1 MIFPVRSRNWYTPGA
16 NGSNAA
22 CSRGGSAVCS
32 FASVIA
38 AKLAIIL
45 QKAPR
50 APQKAAPER
59 PENGMHGD
67 KTRNTVY
74 SKYKHS

>member
-1 MIFPVRSRNWYTPGA
+1 MFVRFGHRGKI
-16 NGSNAA
+16 SNY
-22 CSRGGSAVCS
+22 SA
-32 FASVIA
+32 
-38 AKLAIIL
+38 
-45 QKAPR
+45 KAPR